1 MGELANLP
9 SWTPVTQALGRNPRV
24 VLALIV
30 LVGAMA
36 GEVARRCLRLP
47 RISGYLIAGLLLGPL
62 GLGALSMPMLAQS
75 QPSDLRV
82 FVDVSLG
89 LVLFELGQ
97 RLDAR
102 WLIRAPGLAA
112 MSVAESALAALLVYA
127 VLTYFFEFTA
137 VLAAAIAAVAMA
149 SSPAVLMR
157 IAAEQR
163 AQGQVTER
171 AMLLVATNSV
181 LSVVAVSLIVPW
193 TEGGYRG
200 GWIESFGQAV
210 YLLAGSVG
218 LAAGAAWLTLRLIW
232 LVGKRPDL
240 QFVVLIGAVVLT
252 VGAAGAFRLPVV
264 ATLLACGI
272 LVRSFDDRKGLLAVD
287 FGRTGQLCYLVL
299 FVLIGAS
306 LDLGALA
313 IAWCPALAVVLARF
327 IAKSTALIVFARVSR
342 MGVVQG
348 ALLSIALVPM
358 SGFALVLVYDAQL
371 LYPALK
377 ETAAPVLLAAIAIL
391 EIIGPIAAQL
401 AFKLAGEAE
410 PESEAGLR
418 GT

>member
-1 MGELANLP
+1 M
-9 SWTPVTQALGRNPRV
+9 
-24 VLALIV
+24 
-30 LVGAMA
+30 
-36 GEVARRCLRLP
+36 
-47 RISGYLIAGLLLGPL
+47 
-62 GLGALSMPMLAQS
+62 
-75 QPSDLRV
+75 
-82 FVDVSLG
+82 
-89 LVLFELGQ
+89 
-97 RLDAR
+97 
-102 WLIRAPGLAA
+102 
-112 MSVAESALAALLVYA
+112 
-127 VLTYFFEFTA
+127 
-137 VLAAAIAAVAMA
+137 
-149 SSPAVLMR
+149 
-157 IAAEQR
+157 
-163 AQGQVTER
+163 
-171 AMLLVATNSV
+171 
-181 LSVVAVSLIVPW
+181 
-193 TEGGYRG
+193 
-200 GWIESFGQAV
+200 
-210 YLLAGSVG
+210 
-218 LAAGAAWLTLRLIW
+218 

-272 LVRSFDDRKGLLAVD
+272 LVRNFDDREGLLAVD

-377 ETAAPVLLAAIAIL
+377 ETAAPVLLAASAIL